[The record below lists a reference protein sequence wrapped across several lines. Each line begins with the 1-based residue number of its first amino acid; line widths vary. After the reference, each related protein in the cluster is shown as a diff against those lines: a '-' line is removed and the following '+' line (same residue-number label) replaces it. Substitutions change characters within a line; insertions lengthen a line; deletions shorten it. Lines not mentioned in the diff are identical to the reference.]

1 MQHGTDIPTAP
12 RTLFIDGS
20 ECGEGTFVI
29 MQGDSEDEA
38 GEVWGVDAF
47 RRRVLVSWPIKVQGG
62 YRYSQEWADAD
73 ELKVLY

>member
-1 MQHGTDIPTAP
+1 MQHGSDIPPTP
-12 RTLFIDGS
+12 PTLFIAGA
-20 ECGEGTFVI
+20 EVGEGTFVA
-29 MQGDSEDEA
+29 MQSDSDDDS

-73 ELKVLY
+73 DLKVVG